1 MAMAAVGET
10 YSAKIRRF
18 RQLLPGRADLVP
30 VRRHWHT
37 DLLAGATVAIVAL
50 PLALGF
56 GMASGLGATAGL
68 ISAIVAGAVAAV
80 LGGSNLQV
88 TGPTGPMAVVLVPV
102 VAAHSA
108 SGVLVVGFLAGLGLI
123 ALAVTGAGQFV
134 RYVPVP
140 VVEGFTAGVAV
151 VILLQQLPPA
161 LGFGVNAS
169 QVLSGAWGAAAAFA
183 ADPDWVALSVS
194 AGVSCAI
201 LLGARLKPVVPLS
214 LVAVAVATVVTWYL
228 DADVDVIG
236 ALPSVLPAP
245 SLDFLDPAEVPSLA
259 AAALAVCALC
269 ALESLLSATVADN
282 MTVHQHH
289 NPDRELLGQG
299 VANLVA
305 PAFGGMPAS
314 GALARTAVNVR
325 AGAAG
330 RLASLSHS
338 GILALIMLSLAPVVA
353 HVPLAALA
361 GVLIATSVRM
371 IEVSSMVALARS
383 TRADAA
389 VMTLTLAA
397 TVALNLV
404 WAVVIGIALAGIL
417 ALRRIS
423 RATSV
428 EREEIE
434 PHDHHDE
441 ETALLHEHIVAYRLE
456 GPLFFAAAHR
466 FLLQL
471 LEVADVRVVVLRM
484 SRVSTIDAS
493 GAMVLADAIR
503 RLEHRG
509 IAVYLSGLEPVH
521 ARPLAALGVLEPLW
535 RRGRLFEHTS
545 EAIAA
550 ARRKLKTDGVLEQLE
565 AEAADE
571 TGSERP

>member
-1 MAMAAVGET
+1 MTAVRET
-10 YSAKIRRF
+10 STTKPRRF
-18 RQLLPGRADLVP
+18 RQLFPGRADFAP
-30 VRRHWHT
+30 MRRHWHT
-37 DLLAGATVAIVAL
+37 DLLAGATVAVVAL

-68 ISAIVAGAVAAV
+68 VSAIVAGAVAAM

-88 TGPTGPMAVVLVPV
+88 TGPTGPMAVVLVPLF
-102 VAAHSA
+102 AAHSHE
-108 SGVLVVGFLAGLGLI
+108 GVLIVGFLAGIGLL
-123 ALAVTGAGQFV
+123 ALAVTGAGRYV

-151 VILLQQLPPA
+151 VMILQQMPAA
-161 LGFGVNAS
+161 LGHQQPGSRVID
-169 QVLSGAWGAAAAFA
+169 GAWAAARDFA
-183 ADPDWVALSVS
+183 ADPDWVSISVAL
-194 AGVSCAI
+194 GVAAAI
-201 LLGARLKPVVPLS
+201 LLGWRLRPVVPLPLIS
-214 LVAVAVATVVTWYL
+214 VAVATIPTWYL
-228 DADVDVIG
+228 HTDVDVIG
-236 ALPSVLPAP
+236 ALPSTLPAP
-245 SLDFLDPAEVPSLA
+245 SVGFLDPAEVPSLVA
-259 AAALAVCALC
+259 AAVAICALC
-269 ALESLLSATVADN
+269 ALESLLSATVSDN
-282 MTVHQHH
+282 MTVDQHH
-289 NPDRELLGQG
+289 HPDRELLGQG
-299 VANLVA
+299 VANMVTPL
-305 PAFGGMPAS
+305 FGGMPAS
-314 GALARTAVNVR
+314 GALARTAVNIR
-325 AGAAG
+325 AGAAS
-330 RLASLSHS
+330 RLAALSHAVF
-338 GILALIMLSLAPVVA
+338 LALIMLTLAPVVA

-371 IEVSSMVALARS
+371 IEVSSMLALARS

-397 TVALNLV
+397 TVLFNLV
-404 WAVVIGIALAGIL
+404 WAVAIGIALAGAL

-428 EREEIE
+428 EREPIE
-434 PHDHHDE
+434 SEDHHDE

-484 SRVSTIDAS
+484 SRVSTLDAS
-493 GAMVLADAIR
+493 GALVLADAIK

-521 ARPLAALGVLEPLW
+521 AKPLAALGVLEPLW
-535 RRGRLFEHTS
+535 RQGRLFEHTS

-550 ARRKLKTDGVLEQLE
+550 ARRKLKADGVLEQLE
-565 AEAADE
+565 AEAADQRE
-571 TGSERP
+571 AQCP

>member
-1 MAMAAVGET
+1 M
-10 YSAKIRRF
+10 
-18 RQLLPGRADLVP
+18 
-30 VRRHWHT
+30 RRHWHT
-37 DLLAGATVAIVAL
+37 DLLAGATVAVVAL

-68 ISAIVAGAVAAV
+68 VSAIVAGAVAAM

-88 TGPTGPMAVVLVPV
+88 TGPTGPMAVVLVPLF
-102 VAAHSA
+102 AAHSHE
-108 SGVLVVGFLAGLGLI
+108 GVLIVGFLAGIGLL
-123 ALAVTGAGQFV
+123 ALAVTGAGRYV

-151 VILLQQLPPA
+151 VMILQQMPAA
-161 LGFGVNAS
+161 LGHQQPGSRVID
-169 QVLSGAWGAAAAFA
+169 GAWAAARDFA
-183 ADPDWVALSVS
+183 ADPDWVSISVAL
-194 AGVSCAI
+194 GVAAAI
-201 LLGARLKPVVPLS
+201 LLGWRLRPVVPLPLIS
-214 LVAVAVATVVTWYL
+214 VAVATIPTWYL
-228 DADVDVIG
+228 HTDVDVIG
-236 ALPSVLPAP
+236 ALPSTLPAP
-245 SLDFLDPAEVPSLA
+245 SVGFLDPAEVPSLVA
-259 AAALAVCALC
+259 AAVAICALC
-269 ALESLLSATVADN
+269 ALESLLSATVSDN
-282 MTVHQHH
+282 MTVDQHH
-289 NPDRELLGQG
+289 HPDRELLGQG
-299 VANLVA
+299 VANMVTPL
-305 PAFGGMPAS
+305 FGGMPAS
-314 GALARTAVNVR
+314 GALARTAVNIR
-325 AGAAG
+325 AGAAS
-330 RLASLSHS
+330 RLAALSHAVF
-338 GILALIMLSLAPVVA
+338 LALIMLTLAPVVA

-371 IEVSSMVALARS
+371 IEVSSMLALARS

-397 TVALNLV
+397 TVLFNLV
-404 WAVVIGIALAGIL
+404 WAVAIGIALAGAL

-428 EREEIE
+428 EREPIE
-434 PHDHHDE
+434 SEDHHDE

-484 SRVSTIDAS
+484 SRVSTLDAS
-493 GAMVLADAIR
+493 GALVLADAIK

-521 ARPLAALGVLEPLW
+521 AKPLAALGVLEPLW
-535 RRGRLFEHTS
+535 RQGRLFEHTS

-550 ARRKLKTDGVLEQLE
+550 ARRKLKADGVLEQLE
-565 AEAADE
+565 AEAADQRE
-571 TGSERP
+571 AQCP

>member
-1 MAMAAVGET
+1 MTAVRDSST
-10 YSAKIRRF
+10 ATIRRF
-18 RQLLPGRADLVP
+18 RRLLPCRADAAPL
-30 VRRHWHT
+30 RRHWHT
-37 DLLAGATVAIVAL
+37 DLLAGATVAVVAL

-56 GMASGLGATAGL
+56 GLASGLGAVAGL
-68 ISAIVAGAVAAV
+68 IASIVAGALAAL

-102 VAAHSA
+102 VAAHGPT
-108 SGVLVVGFLAGLGLI
+108 GVLIVGFLAGIGLVL
-123 ALAVTGAGQFV
+123 LAVTGAGQYV

-151 VILLQQLPPA
+151 VMILQQMPAA
-161 LGFGVNAS
+161 LGVHVPGG
-169 QVLSGAWGAAAAFA
+169 QVVLGAWEAARGFA
-183 ADPDWVALSVS
+183 ADPDWIAL
-194 AGVSCAI
+194 GVSLGVTAVI
-201 LLGARLKPVVPLS
+201 LLGFRLRPVIPLP
-214 LVAVAVATVVTWYL
+214 LLAVAAATFSTWYL
-228 DADVDVIG
+228 SADVDVIG

-245 SLDFLDPAEVPSLA
+245 SLDFLDPAEMPSLVA
-259 AAALAVCALC
+259 AAVAVCALC
-269 ALESLLSATVADN
+269 ALESLLSATVSDN
-282 MTVHQHH
+282 MTVDQHH

-299 VANLVA
+299 VGNLVA
-305 PAFGGMPAS
+305 PMFGGMPAS

-330 RLASLSHS
+330 RLAALSHS
-338 GILALIMLSLAPVVA
+338 VFLALIMLTLAPIVA

-371 IEVSSMVALARS
+371 IEVGSLLALARS

-389 VMTLTLAA
+389 VMAITLAA
-397 TVALNLV
+397 TVLFNLV
-404 WAVVIGIALAGIL
+404 WAVAVGIALAGFL

-428 EREEIE
+428 EREPIDTG
-434 PHDHHDE
+434 DHHDE
-441 ETALLHEHIVAYRLE
+441 EAALLHEHIVAYRLE

-484 SRVSTIDAS
+484 SRVSTLDAS
-493 GAMVLADAIR
+493 GALVLADAIK

-509 IAVYLSGLEPVH
+509 IAVYLSGLEPIH

-535 RRGRLFEHTS
+535 QQGRLFEHTG

-550 ARRKLKTDGVLEQLE
+550 ARRRLKADGLLEQLE
-565 AEAADE
+565 AESAREGEA
-571 TGSERP
+571 ERP